1 MHRFLILIALA
12 ACTDEQLE
20 TTTTSDAL
28 GAVEQSTFVVPTGDG
43 PNQLRVQR
51 IARAGT
57 RSHHAIV
64 LMHGDFA
71 TFATNFTPMATWL
84 AERGLDVWG
93 IDRRWTMAPRFDPD
107 LSDFDAMGLDQELD
121 DIARSL
127 AFIRDTRRGE
137 GAGNGKVTLAG
148 FSRGG
153 QLAYF
158 YASREATKPA
168 SQRHVK
174 GLVPLDVYASLA
186 ASDSELRQFYCT
198 SAADEYGFLG
208 EGYSNIYNV
217 FQLTIGIRAIS
228 FPDDPSPWD
237 PTLTAREMML
247 SLVGETYLYFPATP
261 LYHLNAPILDEEGR
275 PAGLRYSSEDDVAQ
289 WLANA
294 APHQSMRE
302 SADTDQILCDAT
314 AFDVPLSRIRIPLL
328 SIAAAGGYGER
339 TRHSVAQT
347 SSTDKLAYVIRTLP
361 AAREAEDFGH
371 ADLLFAEDAPLRAW
385 LPLLLWVYTH

>member
-1 MHRFLILIALA
+1 MKRFLLLIMLA
-12 ACTDEQLE
+12 ACAGEPTE
-20 TTTTSDAL
+20 TTTAA
-28 GAVEQSTFVVPTGDG
+28 AVTEQTTFVVPTGAG
-43 PNQLRVQR
+43 PNQLRVHR

-57 RSHHAIV
+57 RSDHVIV

-71 TFATNFTPMATWL
+71 SFATNFTPMGTWL
-84 AERGLDVWG
+84 AEHGLDVWG

-107 LSDFDAMGLDQELD
+107 LTGFAEMGLEQELD
-121 DIARSL
+121 DIERAL
-127 AFIRDTRRGE
+127 AFIRDTRRDE
-137 GAGNGKVTLAG
+137 GGGNARVTLAG

-158 YASREATKPA
+158 YASREAGKPA
-168 SQRHVK
+168 GQRHVK

-186 ASDSELRQFYCT
+186 ESDTELRQFYCT
-198 SAADEYGFLG
+198 SAADEYGWLA
-208 EGYSNIYNV
+208 EGFDNIYNV
-217 FQLTIGIRAIS
+217 FQLTIGLRAIS

-237 PTLTAREMML
+237 PSITARQMML
-247 SLVGETYLYFPATP
+247 SLVGETYFYFPATE
-261 LYHLNAPILDEEGR
+261 LYHLNAPILDGDGR
-275 PAGLRYSSEDDVAQ
+275 PAGLRYTSEDVVKQ

-302 SADTDQILCDAT
+302 SADTDQMLCDPT
-314 AFDVPLSRIRIPLL
+314 AFDLPLSRITIPLF

-347 SSTDKLAYVIRTLP
+347 SSVDKLAYVIRTLP
-361 AAREAEDFGH
+361 AAREAEDYGH
-371 ADLLFAEDAPLRAW
+371 ADLLFAADAPVRVW